1 MATPLIDFSHL
12 TPAERIELAAQLW
25 ESLDPA
31 VVEPA
36 AADAELLRTRRAALE
51 VDGDPGTPWRET
63 IEELSKRGE

>member
-31 VVEPA
+31 AVEPA